1 MRAIASLIG
10 FGFSFSEL
18 GAMEL
23 DEIAYWAD
31 TIARFARAA
40 DGDHGVG

>member
-23 DEIAYWAD
+23 NEIAYWAD
-31 TIARFARAA
+31 TIAPFMRAENEDRG
-40 DGDHGVG
+40 DG